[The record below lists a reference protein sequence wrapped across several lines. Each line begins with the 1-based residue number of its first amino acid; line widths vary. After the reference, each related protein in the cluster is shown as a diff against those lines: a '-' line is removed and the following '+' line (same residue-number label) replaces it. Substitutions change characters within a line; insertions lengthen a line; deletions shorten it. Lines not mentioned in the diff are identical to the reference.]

1 MKKILAVFAV
11 FGGVLMSA
19 DIEDTTLKA
28 VFENF
33 EKVVKM
39 IPYKLALVLGK
50 SSLVI

>member
-33 EKVVKM
+33 EKSSKNDT
-39 IPYKLALVLGK
+39 IKPALVLDK